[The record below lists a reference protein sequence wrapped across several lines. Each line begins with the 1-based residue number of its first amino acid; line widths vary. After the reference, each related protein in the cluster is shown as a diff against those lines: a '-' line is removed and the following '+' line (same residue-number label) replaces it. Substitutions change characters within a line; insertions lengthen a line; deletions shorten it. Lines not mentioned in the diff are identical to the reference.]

1 MRVKDGA
8 AHLRALDQ
16 DREVYLDGERI
27 ARVADHPAFAN
38 SCRSAA
44 ALYDFQA
51 ASENVER
58 MTFETGT
65 GRRVNRAWQMPRNHA
80 ALIERRKALTA
91 WAELHGGFLGRS
103 PDHLASS
110 ITGQMMGIEVF
121 ERHGARFAKALRGYY
136 EHARDNDLYLSY
148 VIVNPQGDRSKA
160 WGDQPSEDLTMRVVD
175 EDGEGVTVRGAKMLG
190 TGAVMAEEL
199 FVANL
204 QPLQPGEERF
214 AVSFALPLDTRGL
227 KILSRKSYEASA
239 AGPWDN
245 PLSHRF
251 DENDSVVYFDDVRVP
266 WERVFLRGDT
276 DMCRAQFHDTPGHV
290 FQNYQ
295 SQIRLV
301 VKLKFLLAVARRI
314 AETIGTIGM
323 APVREQ
329 LGRMAAQA
337 ATVEGL
343 LYGMESAG
351 AEAGGY
357 FLPDAGMLYAA
368 QVHTQALYP
377 RFIEEIRSLAGGGL
391 IMLPSSEA
399 DLENAEVAR
408 ILESVQV
415 SARDGEGARERMALM
430 KLAWDAVGSEFA
442 GRHTQ
447 YEMFYA
453 GAGFVTAAH
462 CFGRYDWTDG
472 ERILGRLLAGDDG

>member
-1 MRVKDGA
+1 MAVKDGA
-8 AHLRALDQ
+8 AHLRALDK
-16 DREVYLDGERI
+16 DREVYLGGERI

-51 ASENVER
+51 APGNVER
-58 MTFETGT
+58 MTFETDT
-65 GRRVNRAWQMPRNHA
+65 GRRVNRAWQMPRSRAELVARRA
-80 ALIERRKALTA
+80 ALTD
-91 WAELHGGFLGRS
+91 WAALHGGFLGRS
-103 PDHLASS
+103 PDHLASALA
-110 ITGQMMGIEVF
+110 GQMMGIEVF
-121 ERHGARFAKALRGYY
+121 ERHGARFAEALRAYY
-136 EHARDNDLYLSY
+136 EYARDNDLYLSY
-148 VIVNPQGDRSKA
+148 VIVNPQGDRSRA
-160 WGDQPSEDLTMRVVD
+160 QGAQPNEDLAMRVVD
-175 EDGEGVTVRGAKMLG
+175 EDGAGVTVRGAKMLG

-214 AVSFALPLDTRGL
+214 AVSFAVPLEARGL
-227 KILSRKSYEASA
+227 KVLSRKSYEASA
-239 AGPWDN
+239 VGPWDN

-251 DENDSVVYFDDVRVP
+251 DENDSVVYFDDVKVP

-351 AEAGGY
+351 APTAGGY

-377 RFIEEIRSLAGGGL
+377 RFIEGIRSLAGGGL
-391 IMLPSSEA
+391 IMLPSSAA
-399 DLENAEVAR
+399 DLDNAEVAR
-408 ILESVQV
+408 ILDSIQV
-415 SARDGEGARERMALM
+415 SARPGEGAAERMALM

-453 GAGFVTAAH
+453 GASFVTTAH
-462 CFGRYDWTDG
+462 CFARYDWG
-472 ERILGRLLAGDDG
+472 EGARILDRLLTGG